1 MSQSGRTPS
10 AALRTSL
17 ADEVIRLVEIN
28 RTTIN
33 GLTYG
38 DVIFRIHQGRLIEVT
53 AAETLK
59 LSAGIQLCPLSL
71 RESETE

>member
-1 MSQSGRTPS
+1 MSQSART
-10 AALRTSL
+10 L
-17 ADEVIRLVEIN
+17 ADEVMRLVEIN

-38 DVIFRIHQGRLIEVT
+38 DVIFKIHQGRIVEVT

-59 LSAGIQLCPLSL
+59 LSAGTQLIPLSL
-71 RESETE
+71 RNTEAK

>member
-1 MSQSGRTPS
+1 MSQV
-10 AALRTSL
+10 TSKL
-17 ADEVIRLVEIN
+17 ADEIVRLVEIN

-38 DVIFRIHQGRLIEVT
+38 EVIFKIHQGRLVEVI
-53 AAETLK
+53 ASETLK

-71 RESETE
+71 RKSEAD

>member
-1 MSQSGRTPS
+1 MHQ
-10 AALRTSL
+10 TSHPL
-17 ADEVIRLVEIN
+17 ADEMIRLVQIN

-38 DVIFRIHQGRLIEVT
+38 DVIFKIHQGRIVEVT

-59 LSAGIQLCPLSL
+59 LSAGAQLCPLFL
-71 RESETE
+71 RSEKYE

>member
-1 MSQSGRTPS
+1 MSQPTNK
-10 AALRTSL
+10 L
-17 ADEVIRLVEIN
+17 ADEIVRLVEIN

-38 DVIFRIHQGRLIEVT
+38 DVIFRIHQGRIVEVT

-59 LSAGIQLCPLSL
+59 LSAGTQLCPLSL
-71 RESETE
+71 KQETSE

>member
-1 MSQSGRTPS
+1 MSQTGRT
-10 AALRTSL
+10 L
-17 ADEVIRLVEIN
+17 ADEIVRLIEIN

-38 DVIFRIHQGRLIEVT
+38 DVIFKIHQGRIVEVT

-59 LSAGIQLCPLSL
+59 LSAGMYLCPLRL
-71 RESETE
+71 KSETQGND

>member
-1 MSQSGRTPS
+1 VSQSGRT
-10 AALRTSL
+10 L
-17 ADEVIRLVEIN
+17 ADELIRLIEVN

-38 DVIFRIHQGRLIEVT
+38 DVIFKIHQGRIVEVT

-59 LSAGIQLCPLSL
+59 LSAGMQLCPLPL
-71 RESETE
+71 RKREAE

>member
-1 MSQSGRTPS
+1 MSQP
-10 AALRTSL
+10 TSKL
-17 ADEVIRLVEIN
+17 ADEIIRLVEIN

-38 DVIFRIHQGRLIEVT
+38 DVSFKIHQGRIVEVT

-59 LSAGIQLCPLSL
+59 LSVSVQLCPLLLKNNAVVST
-71 RESETE
+71 S

>member
-1 MSQSGRTPS
+1 MSPSGRT
-10 AALRTSL
+10 L
-17 ADEVIRLVEIN
+17 ADEIVRLVEIN

-38 DVIFRIHQGRLIEVT
+38 DVIFKIHQGRIVEVT

-59 LSAGIQLCPLSL
+59 LSAGMQLCPLVL
-71 RESETE
+71 KNGTKNN

>member
-1 MSQSGRTPS
+1 VSQSGRT
-10 AALRTSL
+10 L

-28 RTTIN
+28 RRTIN

-38 DVIFRIHQGRLIEVT
+38 DVIFKIHQGRIVEVT

-59 LSAGIQLCPLSL
+59 LSAGMYLCPLHL
-71 RESETE
+71 ESETQDND

>member
-1 MSQSGRTPS
+1 MSQSART
-10 AALRTSL
+10 L
-17 ADEVIRLVEIN
+17 ADEVMRLVEIN

-38 DVIFRIHQGRLIEVT
+38 DVIFRIHQGRIVEMT

-59 LSAGIQLCPLSL
+59 LSAGVYLCPLHL
-71 RESETE
+71 ERETQVND

>member
-1 MSQSGRTPS
+1 MHQTTRT
-10 AALRTSL
+10 LT
-17 ADEVIRLVEIN
+17 EEIVRLVEIN

-38 DVIFRIHQGRLIEVT
+38 DVIFKIHQGRIVEVT

-59 LSAGIQLCPLSL
+59 LSAGMQMCPLRL
-71 RESETE
+71 KSETQDD

>member
-1 MSQSGRTPS
+1 MSQP
-10 AALRTSL
+10 TSKL
-17 ADEVIRLVEIN
+17 ADEIIRLVEIN

-38 DVIFRIHQGRLIEVT
+38 DVVFRIHQGRLVEVT

-59 LSAGIQLCPLSL
+59 LSAGTQLCPLL
-71 RESETE
+71 LKMDRTQ

>member
-1 MSQSGRTPS
+1 MNQTIRT
-10 AALRTSL
+10 L

-28 RTTIN
+28 RTVIN

-38 DVIFRIHQGRLIEVT
+38 DVIFKIHQGRIVEMT

-59 LSAGIQLCPLSL
+59 LSAGMQLCPLAL
-71 RESETE
+71 KNGTKNN

>member
-1 MSQSGRTPS
+1 VNQSGRT
-10 AALRTSL
+10 L

-33 GLTYG
+33 ALNYG
-38 DVIFRIHQGRLIEVT
+38 DVIFRIHQGRIVEVT

-59 LSAGIQLCPLSL
+59 LSGGMYLCPLRLKSD
-71 RESETE
+71 TG